1 VFQSFPLLF
10 PFFCSFSLLIFLLFL
25 SSAFRYSHT
34 ILCICSH
41 DTQNQSSSSCAD
53 PVPSIPWQ
61 IVSTL
66 LEKESGNSAD
76 KTTENSQGRLFQ
88 ASLLES
94 LLNILESGSESAELV
109 DCAVRR
115 EVGGMKKIGV
125 ESSEGD
131 TERRRRSVFITNTRL
146 ALCNAVLPTLLL
158 ILTPTPTPTLTQD
171 PPKCENERFSFLSVR
186 FLFSA
191 VGVVS
196 EEKRPAFLALV
207 LPPIA
212 NYLCSLLAGAHT
224 VHPQTLSFLT
234 FSAPLFLLLFPFF
247 QLIPLLLLLLLRM

>member
-1 VFQSFPLLF
+1 MCFIHFLF
-10 PFFCSFSLLIFLLFL
+10 FYL
-25 SSAFRYSHT
+25 SSAHFPFLFSSLFFPPHYV
-34 ILCICSH
+34 ILILYYVH
-41 DTQNQSSSSCAD
+41 DTQNQSSSSFAD

-88 ASLLES
+88 GSLLES

-125 ESSEGD
+125 ESSEGED

-224 VHPQTLSFLT
+224 VHPQTLSFFT
-234 FSAPLFLLLFPFF
+234 FPPPLLLLLFPFF
-247 QLIPLLLLLLLRM
+247 QLIPLLNLLLLRM

>member
-1 VFQSFPLLF
+1 V
-10 PFFCSFSLLIFLLFL
+10 
-25 SSAFRYSHT
+25 SA
-34 ILCICSH
+34 
-41 DTQNQSSSSCAD
+41 
-53 PVPSIPWQ
+53 
-61 IVSTL
+61 L
-66 LEKESGNSAD
+66 LEKKSENNAD
-76 KTTENSQGRLFQ
+76 KITENSQGKLFQ

-115 EVGGMKKIGV
+115 EVGGMKKLGV
-125 ESSEGD
+125 ESSEGEE
-131 TERRRRSVFITNTRL
+131 TERRRKSVFMTNTRL

-158 ILTPTPTPTLTQD
+158 VLTPTPTLTPD
-171 PPKCENERFSFLSVR
+171 PPKCKNERFSFLSVR

-212 NYLCSLLAGAHT
+212 NFLCSLLAGAHT
-224 VHPQTLSFLT
+224 VHTQTLSFFT
-234 FSAPLFLLLFPFF
+234 FPPPLLLLLFPFF
-247 QLIPLLLLLLLRM
+247 PPRPSSSPYETNNTHIKSNEIASNSSTNTQERMLLLLAATAHPNQLYCTVEHPSLI